1 MMTEKEMVY
10 IALTGWINHVE
21 TGKFAGM
28 DKKTLVMLAGEDK
41 DIQRQVRQLPELS
54 VEQEDFV
61 KQMRVLANKVI
72 TGELTLQE

>member
-1 MMTEKEMVY
+1 VTEKEMVY

>member
-1 MMTEKEMVY
+1 MTEKEMVY